1 MWAFFKR
8 NENPLPCVTVLFLC
22 SGTNLWK
29 PVGARAVFGGQ
40 IIGQAMAAAAKTKP
54 SDVSVH
60 SIHCYFLRPG
70 MYGISTFSYKLIF
83 KMQTLCE

>member
-1 MWAFFKR
+1 MLYNFLMGKR
-8 NENPLPCVTVLFLC
+8 FRVVPSVLRIVGLLETLFHF

-60 SIHCYFLRPG
+60 SIHCYFIRPG
-70 MYGISTFSYKLIF
+70 IWEL
-83 KMQTLCE
+83 LL